1 MEGRFITWVVAVTCA
16 QLQLNLR
23 SAVYH
28 VPGYTTS
35 YYQNQTSID
44 IPNDKRDPLH
54 RPGIETIIFGG
65 TATELEQK
73 CGTPSSESEIGEEGQ
88 HYSHDIELVTT
99 SVHVPQG
106 KKPTLIAAPADF
118 GTGKQPPLSPQL
130 GRAISVQGSPSRSLL
145 HSIDMTAIPNATEE
159 GRPLSPT
166 RNVHSEISRRLIT
179 RPNSSSG
186 RTIRAALGFDSK
198 YNWALARPTSSSSA
212 TVVSPEPRKL
222 IHGAPQDENSLDDTP
237 PPPDLE
243 PPLQKG
249 SPESALDPDIR
260 VEVQVECERD
270 ESGVSLLPHSS
281 KVEVAKQ
288 SGPQDG
294 GIMETRI
301 GVWK

>member
-1 MEGRFITWVVAVTCA
+1 M
-16 QLQLNLR
+16 QLNLR

-28 VPGYTTS
+28 IPGYITS

-44 IPNDKRDPLH
+44 IPNSRRDLPR
-54 RPGIETIIFGG
+54 RPGLDTIIFGG

-73 CGTPSSESEIGEEGQ
+73 GGTPSSESEIGEEEEQ

-99 SVHVPQG
+99 SVCVPQG
-106 KKPTLIAAPADF
+106 KKLKLIAASADF

-130 GRAISVQGSPSRSLL
+130 GRANSLQYSPSHALR
-145 HSIDMTAIPNATEE
+145 HNVDTTAIPNATGE

-166 RNVHSEISRRLIT
+166 SNAHSEISRRSIA
-179 RPNSSSG
+179 RPNSSSA
-186 RTIRAALGFDSK
+186 RAVRAALGFDSK
-198 YNWALARPTSSSSA
+198 HNWALARPTSSSSA
-212 TVVSPEPRKL
+212 TVVSPKPKKQ
-222 IHGAPQDENSLDDTP
+222 IHDAFQDGIPLDDTTSP
-237 PPPDLE
+237 RDLE
-243 PPLQKG
+243 PPLQKNSPG
-249 SPESALDPDIR
+249 SAPDPDMR

-281 KVEVAKQ
+281 KVEDATR